1 MSAGRTYPMP
11 RRSPGRGKKGAF
23 RLKVEALEFAEAV
36 TVSCPDRDEHK
47 RLTAIVRLVRVA
59 TGREFK
65 TELRDGQLT
74 IWRVK

>member
-1 MSAGRTYPMP
+1 MSAKRTYPMP

-23 RLKVEALEFAEAV
+23 RLKIEALEFAES
-36 TVSCPDRDEHK
+36 VSVPCPDRDEHK
-47 RLTAIVRLVRVA
+47 RMTVIVRLVKLA

-65 TELRDGQLT
+65 TELRDGLLK